1 MKKFLL
7 STLFFLNI
15 GYICFAQTG
24 NRQNK
29 IEVIHVAYM
38 TKELSLTTEEA
49 EKFWPVYRLYREELV
64 NVRKVSTGDEVVLDE
79 NILNIRKKYK
89 QEFKKVLGANDR
101 VNKVF
106 LAEKSFR
113 ELLRNELIKR
123 RASRF
128 NKN

>member
-15 GYICFAQTG
+15 GYICFAQPG

-49 EKFWPVYRLYREELV
+49 EKFWPVYRLYKEELV
-64 NVRKVSTGDEVVLDE
+64 NVRKVSTNDEVVLDE